1 MFLTYTFTTI
11 FLTLSGYRSCTY
23 GHVLLE
29 PKINMVADIMVMKE

>member
-11 FLTLSGYRSCTY
+11 FLTLSGCRSCTY

-29 PKINMVADIMVMKE
+29 PKINIIADIMVKIE